1 MAVLTAQYLGRMGGC
16 VNWTGGGVAV
26 LPNNTL
32 DSWSVCYLTISLG
45 NSVAVLTEVLLGRVA
60 GVMVLAKQIPWVGR
74 VAVLTE

>member
-1 MAVLTAQYLGRMGGC
+1 M
-16 VNWTGGGVAV
+16 AV

-74 VAVLTE
+74 VAVLTEYTIPQVQANNTLVGRGAD

>member
-1 MAVLTAQYLGRMGGC
+1 M
-16 VNWTGGGVAV
+16 AV